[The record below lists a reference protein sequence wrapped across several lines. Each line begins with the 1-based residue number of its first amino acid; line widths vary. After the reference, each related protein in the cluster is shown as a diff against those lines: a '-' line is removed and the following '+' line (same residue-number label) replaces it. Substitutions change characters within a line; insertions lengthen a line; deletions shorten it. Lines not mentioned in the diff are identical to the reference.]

1 VCDAVRWIGRLGGH
15 LGRRGD
21 GAPGQLSLARGL
33 QRLADLTTGW
43 KHAQAA
49 QGCA

>member
-1 VCDAVRWIGRLGGH
+1 LGGH

-21 GAPGQLSLARGL
+21 GAPGPLSLARGL

-43 KHAQAA
+43 KRAQAA
-49 QGCA
+49 KGCA